1 VQGNDAMLG
10 MRYSDALAAYEQ
22 AAKLAPDD
30 VGLDYSIAR
39 AHQLLGDYP
48 LALTALERFDQRAS
62 PATKAKVGKLDELYA
77 QIRPRVSTLDL
88 RCAVA
93 GARVIVRDRV
103 LGVTPLP
110 STRLAAGAATL
121 QVELDGFF
129 TETRDVVL
137 PGGSSLALEIEL
149 HAKTTSGLLA
159 VRTDPMGAQVL
170 VDGQPSGTTTPR
182 IELALPAGPHE
193 VLARREGYDDARVPL
208 LLPAG
213 ASRDLSIPMSRSVPV
228 TGRWWFWTGVALV
241 VAGGVATGI
250 ALTTERPAQRG
261 TLSPGQVGAP

>member
-1 VQGNDAMLG
+1 MLG

-22 AAKLAPDD
+22 ASKLAPDD

-62 PATKAKVGKLDELYA
+62 PGTKAKVGKLDELYA

-93 GARVIVRDRV
+93 GARVIVRDHV

-110 STRLAAGAATL
+110 PTRLAAGAATV
-121 QVELDGFF
+121 QVELEGFF

-137 PGGSSLALEIEL
+137 PGGSSLALEVAL
-149 HAKTTSGLLA
+149 HARTTSGLLS
-159 VRTDPMGAQVL
+159 VRTDPLGAQVL

-208 LLPAG
+208 LLTPG
-213 ASRDLSIPMSRSVPV
+213 SSRDLAIPMEKSVPI
-228 TGRWWFWTGVALV
+228 TGRWWFWTGAVLV
-241 VAGGVATGI
+241 VAGGIATGI